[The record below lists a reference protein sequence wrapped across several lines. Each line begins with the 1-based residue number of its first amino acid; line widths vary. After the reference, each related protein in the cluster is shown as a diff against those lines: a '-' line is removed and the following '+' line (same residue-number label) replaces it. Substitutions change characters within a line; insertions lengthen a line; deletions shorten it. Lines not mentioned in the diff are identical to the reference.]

1 MFKDTD
7 EELSRL
13 SSELL
18 KEEDESEEYDE
29 EYDEDYDE
37 DYEEDYE
44 EEDVFPEYDYEDT
57 RAAQDP
63 VVYQNYSNGYRAYN
77 SDDCD
82 EDLDAFSE
90 DVYEAEEERSNTG
103 LVILACVLASMLAL
117 VMLFMVLKYKGVL

>member
-18 KEEDESEEYDE
+18 KEEDESEEEYEE
-29 EYDEDYDE
+29 EYDEGYE
-37 DYEEDYE
+37 DSYE

-90 DVYEAEEERSNTG
+90 DVYEAEEERGNTG

>member
-18 KEEDESEEYDE
+18 KEEEEVYDEAYEEVEEAYEETQEEYDSE
-29 EYDEDYDE
+29 E
-37 DYEEDYE
+37 
-44 EEDVFPEYDYEDT
+44 VFPDYDYEDT
-57 RAAQDP
+57 RAVKDP

-90 DVYEAEEERSNTG
+90 DVYEAQEERSNTG
-103 LVILACVLASMLAL
+103 LVILACVLASMLGL

>member
-29 EYDEDYDE
+29 EYDEDY
-37 DYEEDYE
+37 EEDYE
-44 EEDVFPEYDYEDT
+44 EEAIFPEYDYEDT

-63 VVYQNYSNGYRAYN
+63 VAYQNYSNGYRAYN

-103 LVILACVLASMLAL
+103 LVILACVLASIFAL
-117 VMLFMVLKYKGVL
+117 TMLFMALKYKGVL

>member
-18 KEEDESEEYDE
+18 KEEDAREEYEEEYDE
-29 EYDEDYDE
+29 G
-37 DYEEDYE
+37 YE
-44 EEDVFPEYDYEDT
+44 EETTFPEYDYEDT

-82 EDLDAFSE
+82 EDLDSFSE
-90 DVYEAEEERSNTG
+90 DVYGAEEERSNTG
-103 LVILACVLASMLAL
+103 LVILACVLASILAL
-117 VMLFMVLKYKGVL
+117 VMLYMVLKYKGVL

>member
-29 EYDEDYDE
+29 EYDE

>member
-29 EYDEDYDE
+29 EYDEDY
-37 DYEEDYE
+37 EEDYE
-44 EEDVFPEYDYEDT
+44 EEAIFPEYDYEDT

-63 VVYQNYSNGYRAYN
+63 VAYQNYSNGYRAYN

-117 VMLFMVLKYKGVL
+117 VMLFMALKYKGVL

>member
-29 EYDEDYDE
+29 

-44 EEDVFPEYDYEDT
+44 EEAIFPEYDYEDT

-63 VVYQNYSNGYRAYN
+63 VAYQHYSNGYRAYN

-117 VMLFMVLKYKGVL
+117 VMLFMALKYKGVL